1 MKTQPSGVD
10 FLRAVLFTVNG
21 NILLVHLCRHDIFI
35 RLLAFQVS
43 YGTWGE
49 NTAQRYPLFR
59 NWHPKQNNQNEIHWR
74 QVRNHTS
81 ACFIR
86 WRYEMQAVIHV
97 GEESEPYVKL
107 LVQKRVDLAIKIVET
122 WQTEQLKALLTEWKK
137 DHPAELKAA

>member
-1 MKTQPSGVD
+1 MPFEAEQHAVPLERLCC
-10 FLRAVLFTVNG
+10 FLG
-21 NILLVHLCRHDIFI
+21 IC
-35 RLLAFQVS
+35 
-43 YGTWGE
+43 
-49 NTAQRYPLFR
+49 
-59 NWHPKQNNQNEIHWR
+59 IHWR